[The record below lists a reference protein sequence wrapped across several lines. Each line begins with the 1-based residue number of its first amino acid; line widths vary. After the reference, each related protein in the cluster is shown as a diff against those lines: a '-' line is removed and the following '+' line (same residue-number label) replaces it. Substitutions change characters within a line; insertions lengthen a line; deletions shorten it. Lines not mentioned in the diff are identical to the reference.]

1 LPVCID
7 LVHCN
12 EIFQTLINMTIGV
25 LREGGKENRVALL
38 PEHIPFLAKK
48 NVTVLIESDAGTSSC
63 ASNVEYVDAGAAIQT
78 REFILQNS
86 DMVLKINP
94 PKEDEIP
101 AGKILVSI
109 LNPLSNATLVKKLA
123 ESDVTSFSLDMIPR
137 TTRAQA
143 VDILSSMATIA
154 GYKAVLVAASKLP
167 NFFPMFM
174 SASGTIRPSKV
185 LILGA
190 GVAGLQSLAT
200 SKKLGAVVEVFDV
213 RPAVKEE
220 VQSLGGKFIEVE
232 GARDDA
238 SAGGYAVEQ
247 TEEYKKKQADLIHKH
262 AIQSNVV
269 ICTAQI
275 PGKTAPI
282 LIPKATVEAMHPG
295 SVIIDMAAGSG
306 GNCELTKKDETVIH
320 KQVRI
325 IGNSDFPS
333 KMPADASKML
343 GRNYLNFLD
352 LMIDEEGKL
361 HLDFEDDIVASTCMT
376 REGEV
381 CNDRVRE
388 ILSFEQA

>member
-1 LPVCID
+1 
-7 LVHCN
+7 
-12 EIFQTLINMTIGV
+12 MTIGV

-38 PEHIPFLAKK
+38 PEHIPFLVKK
-48 NVTVLIESDAGTSSC
+48 QATVLIESDAGASSC

-78 REFILQNS
+78 REYILENS
-86 DMVLKINP
+86 DIVLKINP
-94 PKEDEIP
+94 PGEDELP
-101 AGKILVSI
+101 QGKVLVSI
-109 LNPLSNATLVKKLA
+109 LNPLTNTGLVKKLA
-123 ESDVTSFSLDMIPR
+123 KSNVISFSLDMTPR

-174 SASGTIRPSKV
+174 SASGTIKPSKV

-232 GARDDA
+232 GSKDDA
-238 SAGGYAVEQ
+238 SAGGYAIEQ
-247 TEEYKKKQADLIHKH
+247 SEEYKKQQAELIHKH

-275 PGKTAPI
+275 PGKKAPL
-282 LIPKATVEAMHPG
+282 LIPKDTVDEMLPG

-320 KQVRI
+320 NRVRI

-333 KMPADASKML
+333 KMPVDASKML
-343 GRNYLNFLD
+343 GKNYLNFLD
-352 LMIDEEGKL
+352 LMIDEEGNLKL
-361 HLDFEDDIVASTCMT
+361 NFEDEIIAGTCIT
-376 REGEV
+376 KDGEIQ
-381 CNDRVRE
+381 NERVKE
-388 ILSFEQA
+388 IISFEEA

>member
-1 LPVCID
+1 
-7 LVHCN
+7 
-12 EIFQTLINMTIGV
+12 MKIGV

-38 PEHIPFLAKK
+38 PEHIPSLVKK
-48 NVTVLIESDAGTSSC
+48 NISVLIESDAGASSC

-78 REFILQNS
+78 REYILENS
-86 DMVLKINP
+86 DIVLRINP
-94 PKEDEIP
+94 PEECKIS

-109 LNPLSNATLVKKLA
+109 LNPLSNTALVKKLA
-123 ESDVTSFSLDMIPR
+123 GSGVTSFSLDMAPR

-174 SASGTIRPSKV
+174 SASGTIKPSKV

-220 VQSLGGKFIEVE
+220 VKSLGGKFIEVK
-232 GARDDA
+232 GSKDDA
-238 SAGGYAVEQ
+238 TAGGYAVEQ
-247 TEEYKKKQADLIHKH
+247 SEEYKKKQAELIHKH
-262 AIQSNVV
+262 AAQSNVV

-275 PGKTAPI
+275 PGKKAPL
-282 LIPKATVEAMHPG
+282 LIPKATVEAMSPG
-295 SVIIDMAAGSG
+295 SVIIDMAAASG

-320 KQVRI
+320 KRVRI
-325 IGNSDFPS
+325 IGNSNFPS

-343 GRNYLNFLD
+343 GKNFTNFLD
-352 LMIDEEGKL
+352 MMIDEEGNLK
-361 HLDFEDDIVASTCMT
+361 LDFDDEIIAGTCIT
-376 REGEV
+376 RNGEIQ
-381 CNDRVRE
+381 NDRVKE
-388 ILSFEQA
+388 IISFEDA

>member
-1 LPVCID
+1 
-7 LVHCN
+7 
-12 EIFQTLINMTIGV
+12 MTIGV

-38 PEHIPFLAKK
+38 PEHIPTLVKK
-48 NVTVLIESDAGTSSC
+48 NVTVLIESDAGASSC

-78 REFILQNS
+78 REYILENS
-86 DMVLKINP
+86 DIVLKINP
-94 PKEDEIP
+94 PGEDEIP

-109 LNPLSNATLVKKLA
+109 LNPLSNTALVKKLA
-123 ESDVTSFSLDMIPR
+123 ASDVCSFSLDMAPR

-174 SASGTIRPSKV
+174 SASGTIKPSKV

-220 VQSLGGKFIEVE
+220 VMSLGGKFIEVK
-232 GARDDA
+232 GSKDDSA
-238 SAGGYAVEQ
+238 AGGYAVEQ
-247 TEEYKKKQADLIHKH
+247 TEEYKKKQAELIHDH

-275 PGKTAPI
+275 PGKKAPL
-282 LIPKATVEAMHPG
+282 LIMKETVEGMSPG

-343 GRNYLNFLD
+343 GKNYTNFLE
-352 LMIDEEGKL
+352 LMIDEEGNLK
-361 HLDFEDDIVASTCMT
+361 LDFEDEIIAGTCMT
-376 REGEV
+376 RNGEIQ
-381 CNDRVRE
+381 NDRVKE
-388 ILSFEQA
+388 IISFEDA

>member
-1 LPVCID
+1 
-7 LVHCN
+7 
-12 EIFQTLINMTIGV
+12 MTIGV

-38 PEHIPFLAKK
+38 PEHIPTLVKK
-48 NVTVLIESDAGTSSC
+48 NVTVLIETDAGSSSC

-78 REFILQNS
+78 REFILKNS
-86 DMVLKINP
+86 DIVLKINP
-94 PKEDEIP
+94 PREDEMP
-101 AGKILVSI
+101 AGKILLSI
-109 LNPLSNATLVKKLA
+109 LNPLSNTTLVKKLA
-123 ESDVTSFSLDMIPR
+123 ELNITSFSLDMIPR

-174 SASGTIRPSKV
+174 SASGTIRPSRV

-232 GARDDA
+232 GSTDDA
-238 SAGGYAVEQ
+238 SAGGYAVDQ
-247 TEEYKKKQADLIHKH
+247 TETYKQKQAELIHKH
-262 AIQSNVV
+262 ASQSNVV

-275 PGKTAPI
+275 PGKKAPI
-282 LIPKATVEAMHPG
+282 LITKTTVESMSPG

-306 GNCELTKKDETVIH
+306 GNCELTVKDETVIH
-320 KQVRI
+320 NQVRI
-325 IGNSDFPS
+325 IGNSDYPS

-343 GRNYLNFLD
+343 GKNYTNFLD
-352 LMIDEEGKL
+352 LMIDEDGNLK
-361 HLDFEDDIVASTCMT
+361 LDFEDDILSGTCMT
-376 REGEV
+376 RDGEIQ
-381 CNDRVRE
+381 NDRVKE
-388 ILSFEQA
+388 IISFEEA

>member
-1 LPVCID
+1 
-7 LVHCN
+7 
-12 EIFQTLINMTIGV
+12 MTIGV

-38 PEHIPFLAKK
+38 PEHIPSLANR
-48 NVTVLIESDAGTSSC
+48 NVTVLIESDAGSSSC

-78 REFILQNS
+78 REFILENS
-86 DMVLKINP
+86 DIVLKINP
-94 PKEDEIP
+94 PREDEMP

-109 LNPLSNATLVKKLA
+109 LNPLSNTALVKNLA
-123 ESDVTSFSLDMIPR
+123 ASNVTSFSLDMTPR

-174 SASGTIRPSKV
+174 SASGTIKPSKV

-232 GARDDA
+232 GSTDDS

-247 TEEYKKKQADLIHKH
+247 TEEYKKRQAELIHNH
-262 AIQSNVV
+262 AMQANVV

-275 PGKTAPI
+275 PGKKAPI
-282 LIPKATVEAMHPG
+282 LIPKTTVESMSPG

-306 GNCELTKKDETVIH
+306 GNCELTIKDETVLH
-320 KQVRI
+320 NQVRI
-325 IGNSDFPS
+325 IGNSNFPS

-343 GRNYLNFLD
+343 GKNYINFLD
-352 LMIDEEGKL
+352 LLIDADGNLK
-361 HLDFEDDIVASTCMT
+361 LDFEDDIVAGTCMT
-376 REGEV
+376 RDGEIQ
-381 CNDRVRE
+381 NERVKE
-388 ILSFEQA
+388 IISFEDV

>member
-1 LPVCID
+1 MI
-7 LVHCN
+7 
-12 EIFQTLINMTIGV
+12 IGV

-38 PEHIPFLAKK
+38 PEHIPFLIKK
-48 NVTVLIESDAGTSSC
+48 QATVLIESDAGASSC

-78 REFILQNS
+78 REYILENS
-86 DMVLKINP
+86 DILLRINP
-94 PKEDEIP
+94 PEECKLP

-109 LNPLSNATLVKKLA
+109 LNPLTNTRLVKNLA
-123 ESDVTSFSLDMIPR
+123 KSNVTSFSLDMTPR

-174 SASGTIRPSKV
+174 SASGTIKPSKV

-232 GARDDA
+232 GSRDDA

-247 TEEYKKKQADLIHKH
+247 TEEYKKKQAELIHKH
-262 AIQSNVV
+262 ATQSNVV

-275 PGKTAPI
+275 PGKKAPL
-282 LIPKATVEAMHPG
+282 LIPKATVDAMLPG

-320 KQVRI
+320 NRVRI
-325 IGNSDFPS
+325 IGNSDYPS
-333 KMPADASKML
+333 KMPVDASKML
-343 GRNYLNFLD
+343 GKNYLNFLD
-352 LMIDEEGKL
+352 LMITEEGEL
-361 HLDFEDDIVASTCMT
+361 NLDFEDEIIAGTCIT
-376 REGEV
+376 KDGEIQ
-381 CNDRVRE
+381 NDRVNE
-388 ILSFEQA
+388 IISFEEA

>member
-1 LPVCID
+1 
-7 LVHCN
+7 
-12 EIFQTLINMTIGV
+12 MTIGV

-38 PEHIPFLAKK
+38 PEHIPSLVNK
-48 NVTVLIESDAGTSSC
+48 NVTVLIESDAGSSSC

-78 REFILQNS
+78 REFILENS
-86 DMVLKINP
+86 DIVLKINP
-94 PKEDEIP
+94 PRDDEMP
-101 AGKILVSI
+101 AGRILVSI
-109 LNPLSNATLVKKLA
+109 LSPLNNTALVKKLA
-123 ESDVTSFSLDMIPR
+123 ALNVTSFSLDMIPR
-137 TTRAQA
+137 TSRAQA

-174 SASGTIRPSKV
+174 SASGTIRPSKI

-220 VQSLGGKFIEVE
+220 VMSLGGKFIEVE
-232 GARDDA
+232 GSKDDS

-247 TEEYKKKQADLIHKH
+247 TDEYKKKQAELIHNH
-262 AIQSNVV
+262 ATQANVV

-275 PGKTAPI
+275 PGKKAPI
-282 LIPKATVEAMHPG
+282 LIHRATVESMSPG

-306 GNCELTKKDETVIH
+306 GNCELTIKDETVLH
-320 KQVRI
+320 NQVRI
-325 IGNSDFPS
+325 IGNSNFPS

-343 GRNYLNFLD
+343 GKNYINFLD
-352 LMIDEEGKL
+352 LLIDGDGNLK
-361 HLDFEDDIVASTCMT
+361 LDFEDDIISGTCMT
-376 REGEV
+376 RDGEIQ
-381 CNDRVRE
+381 NERVKE
-388 ILSFEQA
+388 IISFEDC